1 MGGEVYMQNNNQR
14 YELPWIVY
22 IIAFLTGILL
32 FLFFGKA
39 VLGIEP
45 NLVWIALLMG
55 LSASAIV
62 FWVWGQIRKKE

>member
-1 MGGEVYMQNNNQR
+1 MQNKNQPDIDDPQ
-14 YELPWIVY
+14 YELPWIVD
-22 IIAFLTGILL
+22 IIAFLIGISL

-45 NLVWIALLMG
+45 NLVWIAVLMG

-62 FWVWGQIRKKE
+62 FWVWG